1 MRAERNES
9 IMKRL
14 WVRVIVAW
22 VGAVVVVG
30 TVTWTMFEREAGAF
44 QKRELVRLESTMRSA
59 ESAFRNQ
66 TNQAFS
72 ELLRD
77 PQLVAQLRLLN
88 DNTLRRDFV
97 QGRALL
103 TPTGARASQ
112 SLRSCCGASLHVLD
126 QYGRALI
133 HQPAPGAGP
142 GTGVPALPWRDGMYA
157 AMGRHGVEGLDPDMP
172 GTAYRRVLPIWRDGT
187 HLGVIEASMS
197 PGQYLTMLQRNSS
210 RAWKHHLFIDV
221 DALPDQLSD
230 GRYQASGLH
239 SQLVEP
245 ATGDAPPAG
254 LPSWIAGSRSLGN
267 SLAEAMPDR
276 GPASALLRNNRG
288 RQVAVSMMPIE
299 DFRGVTIGYVLAESP
314 ADAMDI
320 LAARM
325 AMTGAIIV
333 LLLGFLLTIGILLQ
347 HQRHRAGLLRERLA
361 AVTESVGEG
370 VCLVSADQRIAY
382 VNKAARDLLGWGDRE
397 LVGLDAGWVL
407 QSGPHDVIRG
417 TVESRMRQA
426 IVAGDVYRSD
436 LEGFRR
442 GDGEM
447 LSVAVTATPLR
458 DFGNGQEMVVVFR
471 DVSERA
477 RELRLMR
484 AQAMRDPLTGLPNR
498 RVFDERL
505 TQEVRRSR
513 RDGGA
518 LSLLMIDVDRFKA
531 FNDYFGHPAGDRALR
546 QIADAMQASMLRPLD
561 AVCRYGG
568 EEFVALL
575 PDTGQRS
582 AERVAERLR
591 VAVAGLAIPQAPGG
605 GAKVLTVSIGE
616 ATIMAG
622 HPDSVA
628 LLADADTALYEA
640 KAAGGNQVVVSPL
653 RASAQSGQKPSTRR

>member
-254 LPSWIAGSRSLGN
+254 LPGWIAGSRSLGN

-653 RASAQSGQKPSTRR
+653 RASAQSGQEPSTRR

>member
-1 MRAERNES
+1 
-9 IMKRL
+9 MKRL
-14 WVRVIVAW
+14 WVLVIAAW
-22 VGAVVVVG
+22 TGAVVVVG
-30 TVTWTMFEREAGAF
+30 AVTWTMFEREASAF
-44 QKRELVRLESTMRSA
+44 QKRELVRLESTMRGA

-88 DNTLRRDFV
+88 DATLRRDFV

-103 TPTGARASQ
+103 APTGARASQ
-112 SLRSCCGASLHVLD
+112 SLRNCCGASLHVLD
-126 QYGRALI
+126 QYGRTLI

-142 GTGVPALPWRDGMYA
+142 VTGVPALPWRDGMHA
-157 AMGRHGVEGLDPDMP
+157 AMGRHGVEGLDPNMP
-172 GTAYRRVLPIWRDGT
+172 GTAYRRVLPIWRDGV

-197 PGQYLTMLQRNSS
+197 PGQYLTMLQRNSR

-221 DALPDQLSD
+221 DALPEQLSD

-239 SQLVEP
+239 AQLVEP

-254 LPSWIAGSRSLGN
+254 LPGWIAGSRSLGN
-267 SLAEAMPDR
+267 SLSEAMPDR

-288 RQVAVSMMPIE
+288 RQVAVSMMPVE
-299 DFRGVTIGYVLAESP
+299 DFRGVAIGYVLAESP

-382 VNKAARDLLGWGDRE
+382 VNEAARDLLGWGDRE

-546 QIADAMQASMLRPLD
+546 QIADAMQTSMLRPLD
-561 AVCRYGG
+561 TVCRYGG

-591 VAVAGLAIPQAPGG
+591 AAVAGLAIPQAPGG

-628 LLADADTALYEA
+628 LLADADAALYEA

-653 RASAQSGQKPSTRR
+653 RASAQSGLEPSTRR